1 MTITTAAGISRH
13 TEGKPLNIKNLL
25 MEYDVI
31 LASASPRRK
40 ELMQLICPSFR
51 VIPADCG
58 EAVPEALGA
67 RNVPGYLSYQKCECI
82 SQVYQKAVVIGCDTV
97 VTTADGEILGKPKDE
112 EDAKR
117 MLRLLSGRVHTVDT
131 GVSVSHNGHIET
143 FTETTKVWFKE
154 LTDEEIDDYV
164 ATGEPMDKAGAYGIQ
179 GEGTLL
185 VEKIEGD
192 FFNVV
197 GLPVSKLAAKLHEML
212 D

>member
-1 MTITTAAGISRH
+1 MT
-13 TEGKPLNIKNLL
+13 IKNLM

-58 EAVPEALGA
+58 EAVPEAMNA
-67 RNVPGYLSYQKCECI
+67 ADVPAFLSYQKCKCI
-82 SQVYQKAVVIGCDTV
+82 ADVYQKAVVIGCDTV

-112 EDAKR
+112 KDAAR
-117 MLRLLSGRVHTVDT
+117 TLRLLSGRMHTVDT
-131 GVSVSHNGHIET
+131 GVSICYKGHTET
-143 FTETTKVWFKE
+143 FTETTKVWFKD
-154 LTDEEIDDYV
+154 LTDEEIEDYIN
-164 ATGEPMDKAGAYGIQ
+164 TGEPMDKAGAYGIQ

-185 VEKIEGD
+185 VDKIEGD

-197 GLPVSKLAAKLHEML
+197 GLPVSKLAIKLHDML

>member
-1 MTITTAAGISRH
+1 M
-13 TEGKPLNIKNLL
+13 NIKNLL

-51 VIPADCG
+51 
-58 EAVPEALGA
+58 
-67 RNVPGYLSYQKCECI
+67 
-82 SQVYQKAVVIGCDTV
+82 
-97 VTTADGEILGKPKDE
+97 EILGKPKDE

>member
-1 MTITTAAGISRH
+1 MT
-13 TEGKPLNIKNLL
+13 IKNLM

-58 EAVPEALGA
+58 EAVPEAMNA
-67 RNVPGYLSYQKCECI
+67 ADVPAFLSYQKCKCI
-82 SQVYQKAVVIGCDTV
+82 ADVYQKAVVIGCDTV

-112 EDAKR
+112 EDAAR
-117 MLRLLSGRVHTVDT
+117 MLRLLSGRMHTVDT
-131 GVSVSHNGHIET
+131 GVSVCYKGRTET
-143 FTETTKVWFKE
+143 FTETTKVWFKD
-154 LTDEEIDDYV
+154 LTDEEIEDYIN
-164 ATGEPMDKAGAYGIQ
+164 TGEPMDKAGAYGIQ

-185 VEKIEGD
+185 VDKIEGD

-197 GLPVSKLAAKLHEML
+197 GLPVSKLAIKLHDML

>member
-1 MTITTAAGISRH
+1 MT
-13 TEGKPLNIKNLL
+13 IKNLM

-58 EAVPEALGA
+58 EAVPEAMNA
-67 RNVPGYLSYQKCECI
+67 ADVPAFLSYQKCKCI
-82 SQVYQKAVVIGCDTV
+82 ADVYQKAVVIGCDTV

-112 EDAKR
+112 EDAAR
-117 MLRLLSGRVHTVDT
+117 MLRLLSGRMHTVDT
-131 GVSVSHNGHIET
+131 GVSICYKGRTET
-143 FTETTKVWFKE
+143 FTETTKVWFKD
-154 LTDEEIDDYV
+154 LTDEEIEDYIN
-164 ATGEPMDKAGAYGIQ
+164 TGEPMDKAGAYGIQ

-185 VEKIEGD
+185 VDKIEGD

-197 GLPVSKLAAKLHEML
+197 GLPVSKLAIMLHDML

>member
-1 MTITTAAGISRH
+1 M
-13 TEGKPLNIKNLL
+13 NIKNLM

-58 EAVPEALGA
+58 EAVPEAMNA
-67 RNVPGYLSYQKCECI
+67 ADVPAFLSYQKCKCI
-82 SQVYQKAVVIGCDTV
+82 ADVYQKAVVIGCDTV
-97 VTTADGEILGKPKDE
+97 VTTADGEILGKPKDT

-117 MLRLLSGRVHTVDT
+117 MLKLLSSRVHTVDT
-131 GVSVSHNGHIET
+131 GVSVCYNGKTET

-154 LTDEEIDDYV
+154 LSDEEIDDYI

-185 VEKIEGD
+185 VDKIEGD

-197 GLPVSKLAAKLHEML
+197 GLPVSKLAGKLHEML

>member
-1 MTITTAAGISRH
+1 M
-13 TEGKPLNIKNLL
+13 NIKNLM

-58 EAVPEALGA
+58 EAVPEALSAGD
-67 RNVPGYLSYQKCECI
+67 VPGFLSFQKCKCI
-82 SQVYQKAVVIGCDTV
+82 ADVYQKAVVIGCDTV
-97 VTTADGEILGKPKDE
+97 VTTADGEILGKPKDKA
-112 EDAKR
+112 DAAR
-117 MLRLLSGRVHTVDT
+117 MLRLLSGRMHTVDT
-131 GVSVSHNGHIET
+131 GVSVCYNGHTDT
-143 FTETTKVWFKE
+143 FTETTKVWFKD
-154 LTDEEIDDYV
+154 LTDEEIEDYIN
-164 ATGEPMDKAGAYGIQ
+164 TGEPMDKAGAYGIQ

-185 VEKIEGD
+185 VDKIEGD

-197 GLPVSKLAAKLHEML
+197 GLPVSKLAGKLHEML

>member
-67 RNVPGYLSYQKCECI
+67 RDVPGYLSYQKCECI

-143 FTETTKVWFKE
+143 LTETTKVWFKE

>member
-1 MTITTAAGISRH
+1 M
-13 TEGKPLNIKNLL
+13 NIKNLL

-67 RNVPGYLSYQKCECI
+67 RDVPGFLSYQKCSCI
-82 SQVYQKAVVIGCDTV
+82 SQVYQKSVVIGCDTV
-97 VTTADGEILGKPKDE
+97 VTTADGEILGKPKNE

-117 MLRLLSGRVHTVDT
+117 MLRLLSGRMHTVDT
-131 GVSVSHNGHIET
+131 GVSISHNGHIDT
-143 FTETTKVWFKE
+143 FTETTKVWFND
-154 LTDEEIDDYV
+154 LTDEQIDDYV

-185 VEKIEGD
+185 VDKIEGD

-197 GLPVSKLAAKLHEML
+197 GLPVSKLAGRLHDIL

>member
-1 MTITTAAGISRH
+1 MT
-13 TEGKPLNIKNLL
+13 IKNLM

-58 EAVPEALGA
+58 EAVPEAMNA
-67 RNVPGYLSYQKCECI
+67 ADVPAFLSYQKCKCI
-82 SQVYQKAVVIGCDTV
+82 ADVYQKAVVIGCDTV

-112 EDAKR
+112 EDAAR
-117 MLRLLSGRVHTVDT
+117 MLRLLSGRMHTVDT
-131 GVSVSHNGHIET
+131 GVSICYKGRTET
-143 FTETTKVWFKE
+143 FTETTKVWFKD
-154 LTDEEIDDYV
+154 LTDEEIEDYIN
-164 ATGEPMDKAGAYGIQ
+164 TGEPMDKAGAYGIQ

-185 VEKIEGD
+185 VDKIEGD

-197 GLPVSKLAAKLHEML
+197 GLPVSKLAIKLHDML

>member
-1 MTITTAAGISRH
+1 M
-13 TEGKPLNIKNLL
+13 

-58 EAVPEALGA
+58 EAVPEAMNA
-67 RNVPGYLSYQKCECI
+67 ADVPAFLSYQKCKCI
-82 SQVYQKAVVIGCDTV
+82 ADVYQKAVVIGCDTV
-97 VTTADGEILGKPKDE
+97 VTTADGEILGKPKDT

-117 MLRLLSGRVHTVDT
+117 MLKLLSSRVHTVDT
-131 GVSVSHNGHIET
+131 GVSVCYNGKTET

-154 LTDEEIDDYV
+154 LSDEVIDDYI

-185 VEKIEGD
+185 VDKIEGD

-197 GLPVSKLAAKLHEML
+197 GLPVSKLAGKLHEML

>member
-1 MTITTAAGISRH
+1 
-13 TEGKPLNIKNLL
+13 

-58 EAVPEALGA
+58 EAVPEALSA
-67 RNVPGYLSYQKCECI
+67 CDVPGFLSFQKCKCI
-82 SQVYQKAVVIGCDTV
+82 ADVYQKAVVIGCDTV
-97 VTTADGEILGKPKDE
+97 VTTADGEILGKPKDK
-112 EDAKR
+112 EDAAR
-117 MLRLLSGRVHTVDT
+117 MLRLLSGRMHTVDT
-131 GVSVSHNGHIET
+131 GVSISYKGHTDT
-143 FTETTKVWFKE
+143 FTETTKVWFKD
-154 LTDEEIDDYV
+154 LTDEEIEDYIN
-164 ATGEPMDKAGAYGIQ
+164 TGEPMDKAGAYGIQ

-185 VEKIEGD
+185 VDKIEGD

-197 GLPVSKLAAKLHEML
+197 GLPVSKLAIKLHEML

>member
-1 MTITTAAGISRH
+1 M
-13 TEGKPLNIKNLL
+13 NIKNLL

-40 ELMQLICPSFR
+40 ELMQLICPTFR

-58 EAVPEALGA
+58 EAVPEALA
-67 RNVPGYLSYQKCECI
+67 AQDVPGFLSYQKCECI
-82 SQVYQKAVVIGCDTV
+82 SQVYQKALVIGCDTV

-143 FTETTKVWFKE
+143 FTETTKVWFRK

-164 ATGEPMDKAGAYGIQ
+164 VTGEPMDKAGAYGIQ

-185 VEKIEGD
+185 VDKIEGD

>member
-1 MTITTAAGISRH
+1 MT
-13 TEGKPLNIKNLL
+13 IKNLL

-58 EAVPEALGA
+58 EAVPEALSAGD
-67 RNVPGYLSYQKCECI
+67 VPGFLSFQKCKCI
-82 SQVYQKAVVIGCDTV
+82 ADVYQKSVVIGCDTV
-97 VTTADGEILGKPKDE
+97 VTTADGEILGKPKDK
-112 EDAKR
+112 EDAAR
-117 MLRLLSGRVHTVDT
+117 MLRLLSGRMHTVDT
-131 GVSVSHNGHIET
+131 GVSISYKGHTDT
-143 FTETTKVWFKE
+143 FTETTKVWFKD
-154 LTDEEIDDYV
+154 LTDEEIEDYIN
-164 ATGEPMDKAGAYGIQ
+164 TGEPMDKAGAYGIQ

-185 VEKIEGD
+185 VDRIEGD

-197 GLPVSKLAAKLHEML
+197 GLPVSKLAIKLHEML

>member
-1 MTITTAAGISRH
+1 M
-13 TEGKPLNIKNLL
+13 NIKNLM

-58 EAVPEALGA
+58 EAVPEALSA
-67 RNVPGYLSYQKCECI
+67 CDVPGFLSFQKCKCI
-82 SQVYQKAVVIGCDTV
+82 ADVYQKAVVIGCDTV
-97 VTTADGEILGKPKDE
+97 VTTADGEILGKPKDK
-112 EDAKR
+112 EDAAR
-117 MLRLLSGRVHTVDT
+117 MLRLLSGRMHTVDT
-131 GVSVSHNGHIET
+131 GVSISYKGHTDT
-143 FTETTKVWFKE
+143 FTETTKVWFKD
-154 LTDEEIDDYV
+154 LTDEEIEDYIN
-164 ATGEPMDKAGAYGIQ
+164 TGEPMDKAGAYGIQ

-185 VEKIEGD
+185 VDKIEGD

-197 GLPVSKLAAKLHEML
+197 GLPVSKLAIMLHDML

>member
-1 MTITTAAGISRH
+1 
-13 TEGKPLNIKNLL
+13 

-58 EAVPEALGA
+58 EAVPEALSAGD
-67 RNVPGYLSYQKCECI
+67 VPGFLSFQKCKCI
-82 SQVYQKAVVIGCDTV
+82 ADVYQKAVVIGCDTV
-97 VTTADGEILGKPKDE
+97 VTTADGEILGKPKDKA
-112 EDAKR
+112 DAAR
-117 MLRLLSGRVHTVDT
+117 MLRLLSGRMHTVDT
-131 GVSVSHNGHIET
+131 GVSVCYNGHTDT
-143 FTETTKVWFKE
+143 FTETTKVWFKD
-154 LTDEEIDDYV
+154 LTDEEIEDYIN
-164 ATGEPMDKAGAYGIQ
+164 TGEPMDKAGAYGIQ

-185 VEKIEGD
+185 VDKIEGD

-197 GLPVSKLAAKLHEML
+197 GLPVSKLAGKLHEML

>member
-1 MTITTAAGISRH
+1 MT
-13 TEGKPLNIKNLL
+13 IKNLM

-58 EAVPEALGA
+58 EAVPEAMNA
-67 RNVPGYLSYQKCECI
+67 ADVPAFLSYQKCKCI
-82 SQVYQKAVVIGCDTV
+82 ADVYQKAVVIGCDTV

-112 EDAKR
+112 EDAAR
-117 MLRLLSGRVHTVDT
+117 MLRLLSGRMHTVDT
-131 GVSVSHNGHIET
+131 GVSICYKGRTET
-143 FTETTKVWFKE
+143 FTETTEVWFKD
-154 LTDEEIDDYV
+154 LTDEEIEDYIN
-164 ATGEPMDKAGAYGIQ
+164 TGEPMDKAGAYGIQ

-185 VEKIEGD
+185 VDKIEGD

-197 GLPVSKLAAKLHEML
+197 GLPVSKLAIKLHDML

>member
-1 MTITTAAGISRH
+1 MT
-13 TEGKPLNIKNLL
+13 IKNLM

-67 RNVPGYLSYQKCECI
+67 RDVPGFLSYQKCECI
-82 SQVYQKAVVIGCDTV
+82 SQVYQKSVVIGCDTV
-97 VTTADGEILGKPKDE
+97 VTTADGEILGKPKSE

-117 MLRLLSGRVHTVDT
+117 MLRLLSGRMHTVDT
-131 GVSVSHNGHIET
+131 GVSISHNGHIDT
-143 FTETTKVWFKE
+143 FTETTKVWFND

-185 VEKIEGD
+185 VDKIEGD

-197 GLPVSKLAAKLHEML
+197 GLPVSKLAAKLRSIL

>member
-1 MTITTAAGISRH
+1 MT
-13 TEGKPLNIKNLL
+13 IKNLM

-58 EAVPEALGA
+58 EAVPEALSA
-67 RNVPGYLSYQKCECI
+67 RDVPGFLSYQKCECI
-82 SQVYQKAVVIGCDTV
+82 SQVYQKSVVIGCDTV
-97 VTTADGEILGKPKDE
+97 VTTADGEILGKPKNE

-117 MLRLLSGRVHTVDT
+117 MLRLLSGRMHTVDT
-131 GVSVSHNGHIET
+131 GVSISHNGHIDT
-143 FTETTKVWFKE
+143 FTETTKVWFND
-154 LTDEEIDDYV
+154 LTDEEIDDYI

-185 VEKIEGD
+185 VDKIEGD

-197 GLPVSKLAAKLHEML
+197 GLPVSKLAGRLHDIL

>member
-1 MTITTAAGISRH
+1 MT
-13 TEGKPLNIKNLL
+13 IKNLM

-58 EAVPEALGA
+58 EAVPEAMNA
-67 RNVPGYLSYQKCECI
+67 ADVPAFLSYQKCKCI
-82 SQVYQKAVVIGCDTV
+82 ADVYQKAVVIGCDTV

-112 EDAKR
+112 EDAAR
-117 MLRLLSGRVHTVDT
+117 MLRLLSGRMHTVDT
-131 GVSVSHNGHIET
+131 GVSICYKGRTET
-143 FTETTKVWFKE
+143 FTETTKVWFKD
-154 LTDEEIDDYV
+154 LTDEEIEDYIN
-164 ATGEPMDKAGAYGIQ
+164 TGEPLDKAGAYGIQ

-185 VEKIEGD
+185 VDKIEGD

-197 GLPVSKLAAKLHEML
+197 GLPVSKLAIKLHDML

>member
-1 MTITTAAGISRH
+1 M
-13 TEGKPLNIKNLL
+13 NIKNLM

-58 EAVPEALGA
+58 EAVPEAMNA
-67 RNVPGYLSYQKCECI
+67 ADVPAFLSYQKCKCI
-82 SQVYQKAVVIGCDTV
+82 ADVYQKAVVIGCDTV
-97 VTTADGEILGKPKDE
+97 VTTADGEILGKPKDT

-117 MLRLLSGRVHTVDT
+117 MLKLLSSRVHTVDT
-131 GVSVSHNGHIET
+131 GVSVCYNGKTET

-154 LTDEEIDDYV
+154 LSDEEIDDYI

-197 GLPVSKLAAKLHEML
+197 GLPVSKLAGKLHEML

>member
-1 MTITTAAGISRH
+1 MT
-13 TEGKPLNIKNLL
+13 IKNLL

-58 EAVPEALGA
+58 EAVPEALSAGD
-67 RNVPGYLSYQKCECI
+67 VPGFLSFQKCKCI
-82 SQVYQKAVVIGCDTV
+82 ADVYQKAVVIGCDTV
-97 VTTADGEILGKPKDE
+97 VTTADGEILGKPKDK
-112 EDAKR
+112 EDAAR
-117 MLRLLSGRVHTVDT
+117 MLRLLSGRMHTVDT
-131 GVSVSHNGHIET
+131 GVSISYKGRTET
-143 FTETTKVWFKE
+143 FTETTKVWFKD
-154 LTDEEIDDYV
+154 LTDEEIEDYIN
-164 ATGEPMDKAGAYGIQ
+164 TGEPMDKAGAYGIQ

-185 VEKIEGD
+185 VDKIEGD

-197 GLPVSKLAAKLHEML
+197 GLPVSKLAGKLHEML

>member
-1 MTITTAAGISRH
+1 M
-13 TEGKPLNIKNLL
+13 NIKNLM

-58 EAVPEALGA
+58 EAVPEAMNA
-67 RNVPGYLSYQKCECI
+67 ADVPAFLSYQKCKCI
-82 SQVYQKAVVIGCDTV
+82 ADVYQKAVVIGCDTV

-112 EDAKR
+112 EDAAR
-117 MLRLLSGRVHTVDT
+117 MLRLLSGRMHTVDT
-131 GVSVSHNGHIET
+131 GVSICYKGRTET
-143 FTETTKVWFKE
+143 FTETTKVWFKD
-154 LTDEEIDDYV
+154 LTDEEIEDYIN
-164 ATGEPMDKAGAYGIQ
+164 TGEPMDKAGAYGIQ

-185 VEKIEGD
+185 VDKIEGD

-197 GLPVSKLAAKLHEML
+197 GLPVSKLAIKLHDML

>member
-1 MTITTAAGISRH
+1 MT
-13 TEGKPLNIKNLL
+13 IKNLM

-58 EAVPEALGA
+58 EAVPEAMNA
-67 RNVPGYLSYQKCECI
+67 ADVPAFLSYQKFKCI
-82 SQVYQKAVVIGCDTV
+82 ADVYQKAVVIGCDTV

-112 EDAKR
+112 EDAAR
-117 MLRLLSGRVHTVDT
+117 MLRLLSGRMHTVDT
-131 GVSVSHNGHIET
+131 GVSICYKGRTET
-143 FTETTKVWFKE
+143 FTETTKVWFKD
-154 LTDEEIDDYV
+154 LTDEEIEDYIN
-164 ATGEPMDKAGAYGIQ
+164 TGEPMDKAGAYGIQ

-185 VEKIEGD
+185 VDKIEGD

-197 GLPVSKLAAKLHEML
+197 GLPVSKLAIMLHDML

>member
-1 MTITTAAGISRH
+1 MT
-13 TEGKPLNIKNLL
+13 IKNLM

-40 ELMQLICPSFR
+40 ELMQLICPGFR

-58 EAVPEALGA
+58 EAVPEALSS
-67 RNVPGYLSYQKCECI
+67 RDVPGFLSYQKCECI
-82 SQVYQKAVVIGCDTV
+82 AQVYQNSVVIGCDTV
-97 VTTADGEILGKPKDE
+97 VTTADGEILGKPKSE

-117 MLRLLSGRVHTVDT
+117 MLRELSGRMHTVDT
-131 GVSVSHNGHIET
+131 GVSIGYKGHIET
-143 FTETTKVWFKE
+143 FTETTKVWFRE
-154 LTDEEIDDYV
+154 LTDEEINDYV

-185 VEKIEGD
+185 VDKIDGD

-197 GLPVSKLAAKLHEML
+197 GLPVSKLANKLHEIL

>member
-1 MTITTAAGISRH
+1 MT
-13 TEGKPLNIKNLL
+13 IKNLM

-58 EAVPEALGA
+58 EAVPEAMNA
-67 RNVPGYLSYQKCECI
+67 ADVPAFLSYQKCKCI
-82 SQVYQKAVVIGCDTV
+82 ADVYQKAVVIGCDTV

-112 EDAKR
+112 KDAAR
-117 MLRLLSGRVHTVDT
+117 MLRLLSGRMHTVDT
-131 GVSVSHNGHIET
+131 GVSICYKGRTET
-143 FTETTKVWFKE
+143 FTETTKVWFKD
-154 LTDEEIDDYV
+154 LTDEEIEDYIN
-164 ATGEPMDKAGAYGIQ
+164 TGEPMDKAGAYGIQ

-185 VEKIEGD
+185 VDKIEGD

-197 GLPVSKLAAKLHEML
+197 GLPVSKLAIKLHDML

>member
-1 MTITTAAGISRH
+1 MT
-13 TEGKPLNIKNLL
+13 IKNLM

-58 EAVPEALGA
+58 EAVPEAMNA
-67 RNVPGYLSYQKCECI
+67 ADVPAFLSYQKCKCI
-82 SQVYQKAVVIGCDTV
+82 ADVYQKAVVIGCDTV

-112 EDAKR
+112 EDAAR
-117 MLRLLSGRVHTVDT
+117 MLRLLSGRMHTVDT
-131 GVSVSHNGHIET
+131 GVSICYKGRTET
-143 FTETTKVWFKE
+143 FTETTKVWFKD
-154 LTDEEIDDYV
+154 LTDEEIEDYIN
-164 ATGEPMDKAGAYGIQ
+164 TGEPMDKAGAYGIQ

-185 VEKIEGD
+185 VDKIEGD

-197 GLPVSKLAAKLHEML
+197 GLPVSKLAIKLHEML

>member
-1 MTITTAAGISRH
+1 MPIWEDSSLTI
-13 TEGKPLNIKNLL
+13 KDLM

-58 EAVPEALGA
+58 EAVPEAMGA
-67 RNVPGYLSYQKCECI
+67 KDVPGFLSYQKCKCI
-82 SQVYQKAVVIGCDTV
+82 SKVYQNAVVIGCDTV
-97 VTTADGEILGKPKDE
+97 VTTADGEILGKPKDR

-117 MLRLLSGRVHTVDT
+117 MLRLLSGRMHTVDT
-131 GVSVSHNGHIET
+131 GVSISRNGHIDT
-143 FTETTKVWFKE
+143 FTETTKVWFRE
-154 LTDEEIDDYV
+154 LSDEEIDDYI

-185 VEKIEGD
+185 VDKIEGD

-197 GLPVSKLAAKLHEML
+197 GLPVSKLAIRLHDILE
-212 D
+212 